1 MYLGHKSIPFFKN
14 KLKTNYDREYNI
26 MFFVSVM
33 KLIGLVI
40 LLKGFM
46 SIGIW
51 SLLGLLTGALIIYLG
66 YKIER
71 EYI

>member
-1 MYLGHKSIPFFKN
+1 
-14 KLKTNYDREYNI
+14 